1 MPCRSLYG
9 DGLGER
15 ISQLGVGPLD
25 AVFDVAGKTP
35 IADLIA
41 LVTEPDQVVTI
52 ANFGAGES
60 GARVTGGGEIDKPAA
75 LAVGARMLEQSQLV
89 IKIQTYPLD
98 RAAEG
103 YQQVLS
109 GHTRGKV
116 VLLP

>member
-1 MPCRSLYG
+1 MG
-9 DGLGER
+9 H
-15 ISQLGVGPLD
+15 VD

-41 LVTEPDQVVTI
+41 LVPEPGQVVTI
-52 ANFGAGES
+52 ANFAAGES
-60 GARVTGGGEIDKPAA
+60 GARVTGGGEIDKTAA
-75 LAVGARMLEQSQLV
+75 LVAGARMLEQSQLV
-89 IKIQTYPLD
+89 IKIQTFPLD

-116 VLLP
+116 VLLPC